1 MLNTLDLCS
10 GIGGFRSGLEPLN
23 CFRFVGHCE
32 IDEKTERAYRAL
44 YNTEGDYFCSD
55 IRKIYPRDLP
65 PIDLDCAGFPC
76 QTFSV
81 AGQRMGFRDDTRGS
95 IFFEVARIVAE
106 KRPRILLL
114 ENVPGLLSHDQ
125 GRTFETVLATLTEL
139 GYAVEWCVH
148 NSAFFGVPQQRR
160 RIYIVGHLDP
170 KRCGK
175 VFPIE
180 SVGGETLKELVSGS
194 MGSRVYDPNGT
205 ACTQCATA
213 GGGGAKTGLYLVD
226 LNPDPVMTTTARC
239 LVARYDKG
247 ISNHRGECSGV
258 LDETMPPIVRIR
270 DENGVYHQGSIRR
283 LTPQEC
289 WRLQGFTDEQFAKV
303 QALGMSDA
311 VLYKM
316 AGNAVSVPVI
326 RAIGEKIMKIYKEEK
341 NA

>member
-32 IDEKTERAYRAL
+32 IDEKTEQAYRAL

-65 PIDLDCAGFPC
+65 QIDLICAGFPC

-125 GRTFETVLATLTEL
+125 GRTFETVFATLAEL

-170 KRCGK
+170 ERCGEI
-175 VFPIE
+175 FPIE
-180 SVGGETLKELVSGS
+180 SIGGETLKELVGGS
-194 MGSRVYDPNGT
+194 QGNRVYDPAGI

-213 GGGGAKTGLYLVD
+213 GGKGAKTGLYLVD
-226 LNPDPVMTTTARC
+226 LNSDPVMTEMARC

-270 DENGVYHQGSIRR
+270 DKNGVYHQGSIRR

-303 QALGMSDA
+303 KALGMSDA
-311 VLYKM
+311 ALYKM
-316 AGNAVSVPVI
+316 AGNAVSVPVV
-326 RAIGEKIMKIYKEEK
+326 RAIGEKIIKVYKEDE

>member
-65 PIDLDCAGFPC
+65 PIDLVCAGFPC

-125 GRTFETVLATLTEL
+125 GRTFETVLATLAEL

-170 KRCGK
+170 ERCGEI
-175 VFPIE
+175 FPIE
-180 SVGGETLKELVSGS
+180 SICGETLKELIGGS
-194 MGSRVYDPNGT
+194 QGSRVYDPSGI

-213 GGGGAKTGLYLVD
+213 GGKGPKTGLYLVD
-226 LNPDPVMTTTARC
+226 LNADPVMTETARC

-270 DENGVYHQGSIRR
+270 DKNGVYHQGSIRR

-303 QALGMSDA
+303 KALGMSDS

-316 AGNAVSVPVI
+316 AGNAVSVPVV
-326 RAIGEKIMKIYKEEK
+326 RAIGEKIIKVYKEEQ

>member
-65 PIDLDCAGFPC
+65 PIDLVCAGFPC

-125 GRTFETVLATLTEL
+125 GIITN
-139 GYAVEWCVH
+139 CD
-148 NSAFFGVPQQRR
+148 
-160 RIYIVGHLDP
+160 IV
-170 KRCGK
+170 
-175 VFPIE
+175 
-180 SVGGETLKELVSGS
+180 KEDYFLV
-194 MGSRVYDPNGT
+194 
-205 ACTQCATA
+205 
-213 GGGGAKTGLYLVD
+213 
-226 LNPDPVMTTTARC
+226 
-239 LVARYDKG
+239 
-247 ISNHRGECSGV
+247 
-258 LDETMPPIVRIR
+258 
-270 DENGVYHQGSIRR
+270 
-283 LTPQEC
+283 
-289 WRLQGFTDEQFAKV
+289 
-303 QALGMSDA
+303 
-311 VLYKM
+311 
-316 AGNAVSVPVI
+316 
-326 RAIGEKIMKIYKEEK
+326 
-341 NA
+341 